1 MNNIA
6 AGHPATLKGHRED
19 WLRTARL
26 TSGLILTAFVALHL
40 ANHTLALV
48 SIDTAE
54 TASDILMAPWRNPV
68 GGVVLLIAAL
78 THLGLTLLALYRR
91 RSLVMPVKEAAQLL
105 LGLAIPVLIA
115 EHVLGTK
122 IYGAMTGGDANYAF
136 VANALW
142 VQMPLTGVKQVVAV
156 LVIWA
161 HGCIG
166 IYFWLRYRSWF
177 ASAAPYLLVF
187 AALLPTLALLGF
199 VNAGRAVE
207 ATPAIADQ
215 GVPKQCSTRSRRRKF
230 AGLYVVYTVYGAI
243 LGLVLTLRI
252 LRTRRERRD
261 LVEVRYP
268 DGRSIRVPKGF
279 SVLEASRLAGI
290 PHHAV
295 CGGRG
300 RCSTCRVRV
309 LEGISQ
315 LPPPELLEQAT
326 LARIHAEPDVRL
338 ACQLRP
344 REDLSVIP
352 LLSAGT
358 SGTGTLSR
366 PRPRPAANRTSP
378 CSSAIFAVLPR
389 CPTSGCRSTRYSCST
404 ATSPSSARRSKKPAA
419 GWINSSAT
427 ERWRSSA
434 STPRARKPAGRRW
447 PPPPRS
453 SKTLPKSARL
463 AAELRE
469 PLRVAIGIH
478 AGAAIA
484 GSMGYGRV
492 MGVTVIGDTVNI
504 ASRLESVA
512 KELDASLVI
521 SGSAAALSGVDFL
534 SLQKRTVD
542 IRGHSKPLKSS
553 SCPSTAGCRSMRQ
566 PAQPP
571 PETVSNQSA
580 LLHHRI
586 GGRHLAAKAL

>member
-68 GGVVLLIAAL
+68 GGVVLLLAAL

-166 IYFWLRYRSWF
+166 IYFWLRYRSGF

-215 GVPKQCSTRSRRRKF
+215 GVPQAVLDAVTAAKIR
-230 AGLYVVYTVYGAI
+230 GLYVVYTVYGAI

-358 SGTGTLSR
+358 SGTGTLVAAQASPGREQDGALNHTTSSPGLACTSKAGPPVAAIAAAMTASTCSGGTAARAYPPNPAPVSR
-366 PRPRPAANRTSP
+366 APRAPAARI
-378 CSSAIFAVLPR
+378 ALQ
-389 CPTSGCRSTRYSCST
+389 
-404 ATSPSSARRSKKPAA
+404 
-419 GWINSSAT
+419 
-427 ERWRSSA
+427 SA
-434 STPRARKPAGRRW
+434 SNSGV
-447 PPPPRS
+447 
-453 SKTLPKSARL
+453 LQPKSARRL
-463 AAELRE
+463 SWEAFSSFPKAARLPSR
-469 PLRVAIGIH
+469 R
-478 AGAAIA
+478 AA
-484 GSMGYGRV
+484 S
-492 MGVTVIGDTVNI
+492 
-504 ASRLESVA
+504 AS
-512 KELDASLVI
+512 
-521 SGSAAALSGVDFL
+521 
-534 SLQKRTVD
+534 
-542 IRGHSKPLKSS
+542 
-553 SCPSTAGCRSMRQ
+553 STRSRRR
-566 PAQPP
+566 AW
-571 PETVSNQSA
+571 
-580 LLHHRI
+580 R
-586 GGRHLAAKAL
+586 

>member
-68 GGVVLLIAAL
+68 GGVVLLLAAL

-215 GVPKQCSTRSRRRKF
+215 GVPQAVLDGVTAAKIR
-230 AGLYVVYTVYGAI
+230 GLYVVYTVYGAI

-358 SGTGTLSR
+358 SGTGTLV
-366 PRPRPAANRTSP
+366 AAQASPGREQDVAVLFCDIRGFTALSDKRLPFDTVFLLNRYFAVVGKAIEKTGGRLDKFIGDGAM
-378 CSSAIFAVLPR
+378 AIFGLNA
-389 CPTSGCRSTRYSCST
+389 
-404 ATSPSSARRSKKPAA
+404 
-419 GWINSSAT
+419 
-427 ERWRSSA
+427 
-434 STPRARKPAGRRW
+434 
-447 PPPPRS
+447 S
-453 SKTLPKSARL
+453 SKEACRQAVAAAAAIVEDLAQVSEEL

-521 SGSAAALSGVDFL
+521 SGSAAALSGVDF
-534 SLQKRTVD
+534 SAFEKRTVD
-542 IRGHSKPLKSS
+542 IRGHSKPLKIIVVPQHGRLSLDAPAS
-553 SCPSTAGCRSMRQ
+553 ATA
-566 PAQPP
+566 A
-571 PETVSNQSA
+571 
-580 LLHHRI
+580 
-586 GGRHLAAKAL
+586 